1 MRPVRENYFSGASL
15 ERVCPLRGPPAG
27 AQGRCPGLRP
37 FVYLCILRCTVSA
50 PAPVPAPGH
59 PLRLVLNQASGVPFY
74 RQITD
79 QLTDLIRRG
88 TLSRGAQLPSVRDLA
103 VQLKVSL
110 ITTRRAYA
118 DLEAA
123 GLIAA
128 RQGQGTFVAEA
139 AATASHERLLAEAR
153 TQLAAAFHR
162 ARLLGLRGAALRRFV
177 DGLVRTGEGIDER

>member
-1 MRPVRENYFSGASL
+1 M
-15 ERVCPLRGPPAG
+15 
-27 AQGRCPGLRP
+27 
-37 FVYLCILRCTVSA
+37 YLCILRYTVSA
-50 PAPVPAPGH
+50 PAPLRMP
-59 PLRLVLNQASGVPFY
+59 RLVLNQASGLPFY

-88 TLSRGAQLPSVRDLA
+88 TLSPGAQLPSVRDLA

-123 GLIAA
+123 GLIVS
-128 RQGQGTFVAEA
+128 RQGQGTFVAEE
-139 AATASHERLLAEAR
+139 AATASHDRLLVEAR
-153 TQLAAAFHR
+153 AQLAAAFHR

-177 DGLVRTGEGIDER
+177 DTLVRKDGSDER

>member
-1 MRPVRENYFSGASL
+1 M
-15 ERVCPLRGPPAG
+15 
-27 AQGRCPGLRP
+27 
-37 FVYLCILRCTVSA
+37 YLCILRCTVSA
-50 PAPVPAPGH
+50 PEPDRPP
-59 PLRLVLNQASGVPFY
+59 RIVLNQASGVPFY

-88 TLSRGAQLPSVRDLA
+88 TLSPGAQLPSVRDLA

-110 ITTRRAYA
+110 ITTRRAYG

-123 GLIAA
+123 GLIVS
-128 RQGQGTFVAEA
+128 RQGQGTFVAEE
-139 AATASHERLLAEAR
+139 AATASHQRLLAEAR

-177 DGLVRTGEGIDER
+177 DGLVRTGESGDER

>member
-1 MRPVRENYFSGASL
+1 VTTPEPGRPLPISL
-15 ERVCPLRGPPAG
+15 
-27 AQGRCPGLRP
+27 
-37 FVYLCILRCTVSA
+37 S
-50 PAPVPAPGH
+50 
-59 PLRLVLNQASGVPFY
+59 QASGVPFY

-79 QLTDLIRRG
+79 QITDLIRRG
-88 TLSRGAQLPSVRDLA
+88 VLAACTQLPSVRHLA
-103 VQLKVSL
+103 VQLRVSL

-123 GLIAA
+123 GLIVS

-153 TQLAAAFHR
+153 EQLAAAFHR

-177 DGLVRTGEGIDER
+177 DALVRQEDARA